1 MTESSW
7 LVFDDELSVECEKNI
22 DHRAATPLQP
32 DVSTWFCLRNM
43 HMVETAMYI
52 EPPSY
57 FLPHIPATRQI
68 KYVDLTVF
76 SPSQNQSKAVPD
88 RKERELP
95 VQDSPTE
102 TSDSESS
109 TDSDSDTDDSENPV
123 RGSVTRRIPIWGT
136 FKHWSATILRF
147 LVYSPLRNIFVQLFT
162 SSRAPSTTIALV
174 RKRPTLVEQWGNRN
188 PNFSFALTP
197 LEQSNIETKESSSS
211 SGWHDYCFCGQR
223 IMRGKRC
230 TRHMRQR

>member
-1 MTESSW
+1 MAESSW

-32 DVSTWFCLRNM
+32 DANCEYL
-43 HMVETAMYI
+43 
-52 EPPSY
+52 
-57 FLPHIPATRQI
+57 
-68 KYVDLTVF
+68 DLTVF
-76 SPSQNQSKAVPD
+76 SPSQNQIKAVPD

-197 LEQSNIETKESSSS
+197 LERSNIETKESSSS

>member
-7 LVFDDELSVECEKNI
+7 LVVDDELSVECEKDI

-68 KYVDLTVF
+68 RYVDLTVF
-76 SPSQNQSKAVPD
+76 SQSQNQSKAVPD
-88 RKERELP
+88 QKERELP

-136 FKHWSATILRF
+136 FKHCC
-147 LVYSPLRNIFVQLFT
+147 SPLLVPQAQQ
-162 SSRAPSTTIALV
+162 SRL
-174 RKRPTLVEQWGNRN
+174 
-188 PNFSFALTP
+188 
-197 LEQSNIETKESSSS
+197 
-211 SGWHDYCFCGQR
+211 
-223 IMRGKRC
+223 
-230 TRHMRQR
+230 

>member
-7 LVFDDELSVECEKNI
+7 LVVDDELSVECEKDI

-32 DVSTWFCLRNM
+32 D
-43 HMVETAMYI
+43 
-52 EPPSY
+52 
-57 FLPHIPATRQI
+57 
-68 KYVDLTVF
+68 
-76 SPSQNQSKAVPD
+76 NQSKAVPD

-197 LEQSNIETKESSSS
+197 LERSNIETRESSSS